1 VNVKI
6 DFRNFYNLEEGRKQI
21 VPSSEALK
29 AMEFFSEFRPDFAAG
44 KIIFL
49 FSSKRF
55 FIF

>member
-44 KIIFL
+44 KIIF
-49 FSSKRF
+49 
-55 FIF
+55 IF